1 MNNILYILGFSILLV
16 IKYIISSYEIEIK
29 MNWAW
34 QITIFLINIY
44 FLVDFA
50 FRIYAA
56 KNWKRHL
63 FSGDALIDITSIFP
77 YFIIRLVSSNI
88 IFRNGED
95 DINADLAELFCIL
108 RIMKLEPCFLFM
120 VMIYN
125 NKYKLC
131 LI

>member
-1 MNNILYILGFSILLV
+1 M
-16 IKYIISSYEIEIK
+16 IKYIISSYNAEIK

-44 FLVDFA
+44 FFIDFS

-63 FSGDALIDITSIFP
+63 FSGDAIIDISSIFP
-77 YFIIRLVSSNI
+77 YFIIRFVSTDL
-88 IFRNGED
+88 IFRTGED
-95 DINADLAELFCIL
+95 DTNADLAELFCIL

-120 VMIYN
+120 VGVFYTIIDFSLIYI
-125 NKYKLC
+125 L
-131 LI
+131 